1 MLGSWLLFW
10 FSCRPH
16 EISFQPDVPSPLFSW
31 GMETKSCPPAS
42 PLQTPQCCTER
53 VVFLCLLQ
61 IPAPPPDV
69 GACVWLIRRGWSS
82 VCSSFPQPRSF
93 ARRDRQR
100 SQELAAKA
108 AQVPSPCLLHTRSL
122 APWCDPERSRATE
135 SSDKIQVREEDAGG
149 AVMWHLHVYLP
160 GIYSRSKKQN
170 PNLRVIQEQQQVP
183 ET

>member
-1 MLGSWLLFW
+1 MKSAFSLMFPVLCFLGEWKPNPAPLPRHSKPGSAARSEW
-10 FSCRPH
+10 FSSA
-16 EISFQPDVPSPLFSW
+16 SFRS
-31 GMETKSCPPAS
+31 
-42 PLQTPQCCTER
+42 
-53 VVFLCLLQ
+53 LL
-61 IPAPPPDV
+61 PPPDV
-69 GACVWLIRRGWSS
+69 GACIWLIRRGWSS

-135 SSDKIQVREEDAGG
+135 SSDKIQVREADAGG